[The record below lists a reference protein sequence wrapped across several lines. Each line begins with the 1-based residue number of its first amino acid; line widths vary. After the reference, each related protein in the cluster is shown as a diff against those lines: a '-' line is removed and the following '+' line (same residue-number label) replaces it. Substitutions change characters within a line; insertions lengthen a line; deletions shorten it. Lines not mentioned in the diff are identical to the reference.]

1 MDERPMLRGIFAF
14 EDEETPEWRR
24 VVMSETTGGVP
35 KFATKEECEDF
46 IRKHCW
52 RGSNPDFPKLQH
64 VFSMFVDWQ
73 QITEILLPKIDEY
86 DQKFPQEAVP
96 EVSSNNRFV
105 HGEGV
110 AIAQNV
116 DYRVN
121 MPFHQQTNREST
133 LNTLQYLFFHMR
145 CGIFVMIRR
154 RRVVLFAPFANKDY
168 ENNWGH
174 HVTFDSSDGTM
185 FTYYREKK
193 HYYRRENIIP
203 DVNKWWAN
211 GNIICNEHCR
221 YHNKEDET
229 QYWGDQFLTQL
240 RDMLENACKHRNIAD
255 CEFFINKRDHP
266 HLKENLSE
274 PYGFLFNKDDR
285 NTEDDIPLTKNLYA
299 TYAPILSFYVSKR
312 FADIPF
318 PCSEDWEAAT
328 GLVFP
333 QSFRHTHC
341 DKCPCRNS
349 VRCENDWECYCDIG
363 GNGRKRHG
371 IESVRDLFTASNFRK
386 FYKPWSDKVN
396 TAFFRG
402 SATGGGTTIETNQRL
417 HLAHLSNTWKKDS
430 KMNAE
435 VKSAA
440 LNRDGVD
447 KELPLLNAE
456 VTTWNLRDKKI
467 AGKPMTFLR
476 NEDFNFE
483 AGRQHFIPIYE
494 QSKFKYILYVEG
506 HCAANRYAFLMRLG
520 SVILKVESRC
530 VADEMWYYPIL
541 KPFEDHVPIQSDLS
555 DLAEKIIWCRENDE
569 KCQQI
574 AARAKEL
581 YETFVSKEAIHDY
594 IEVICNRVAQRFQT
608 APKWYNRPMDVESM
622 KKPDFGR
629 CRGMC
634 VGGPSAR
641 YCKRC
646 LEMKESDDEARAKYD
661 RDRKRSRD
669 DKLDGSSLNDYGRNR
684 KNRDRDHGRGRYS
697 RCGDSRDYDR
707 VDRGYSGI
715 STRDDNI
722 RDDKLHERS
731 PKLSRVQ
738 QCRKCRRAK
747 SACQCSFR
755 GR

>member
-24 VVMSETTGGVP
+24 VVMSETSAGVP
-35 KFATKEECEDF
+35 KFATKAECEDF

-64 VFSMFVDWQ
+64 VFSMLVDWQ
-73 QITEILLPKIDEY
+73 QITEILIPKIQEY
-86 DQKFPQEAVP
+86 DTKFPVDP
-96 EVSSNNRFV
+96 TPDVSVDNRFAQ
-105 HGEGV
+105 GEGLP
-110 AIAQNV
+110 IAEDV

-133 LNTLQYLFFHMR
+133 FNTLRYLFFHMR

-154 RRVVLFAPFANKDY
+154 RRVVIFAPFANKDY

-174 HVTFDSSDGTM
+174 NVTFDSSDGSM
-185 FTYYREKK
+185 FAYYREKQR
-193 HYYRRENIIP
+193 YYRRENIIP

-221 YHNKEDET
+221 YRNKEDET

-240 RDMLENACKHRNIAD
+240 RDMLEDACKYRNIAD
-255 CEFFINKRDHP
+255 CEFFINKRDYP

-274 PYGFLFNKDDR
+274 PYGFLFDKDDR
-285 NTEDDIPLTKNLYA
+285 NPDDDIPLTEYRYS
-299 TYAPILSFYVSKR
+299 TYAPIMSFYVSKR

-341 DKCPCRNS
+341 DQCPCRNPMH
-349 VRCENDWECYCDIG
+349 CDNDWECFCDVG
-363 GNGRKRHG
+363 ANGRKRHG
-371 IESVRDLFTASNFRK
+371 IEGARDLFTANNFQK
-386 FYKPWSDKVN
+386 FYKPWEDKVN

-417 HLAHLSNTWKKDS
+417 HLAHLSNTWKDDPT
-430 KMNAE
+430 MNGQAE
-435 VKSAA
+435 
-440 LNRDGVD
+440 RDAGEQNTTQ
-447 KELPLLNAE
+447 ELIPLLNAE

-476 NEDFNFE
+476 HEEFIFQG
-483 AGRQHFIPIYE
+483 GRQHFIPIYE
-494 QSKFKYILYVEG
+494 QSKFKYI
-506 HCAANRYAFLMRLG
+506 F
-520 SVILKVESRC
+520 VILKVESRC
-530 VADEMWYYPIL
+530 VADEMWYYPVL
-541 KPFEDHVPIQSDLS
+541 KPFEDHVPIKADLS
-555 DLAEKIIWCRENDE
+555 DLAEKIRWCRENDD

-574 AARAKEL
+574 ATRANEL
-581 YETFVSKEAIHDY
+581 YEKFVGKEAIHDY
-594 IEVICNRVAQRFQT
+594 MEVICNRVAQRFQT
-608 APKWYNRPMDVESM
+608 TPKWYKRPKDVESM
-622 KKPDFGR
+622 TKPDFGR

-634 VGGPSAR
+634 VGGASAR

-646 LEMKESDDEARAKYD
+646 LEMKDDDEEERAKRNRERESSRDTDRSRGGYNGYGRD
-661 RDRKRSRD
+661 RDRSRD
-669 DKLDGSSLNDYGRNR
+669 RFNR
-684 KNRDRDHGRGRYS
+684 K
-697 RCGDSRDYDR
+697 DSRSDDLDWR
-707 VDRGYSGI
+707 DRGYGGNS
-715 STRDDNI
+715 SDRDRHNRDD
-722 RDDKLHERS
+722 RQRGERS
-731 PKLSRVQ
+731 PKHQRVQ

-747 SACQCSFR
+747 AACQCSFR